1 MRVTLTGK
9 PPTGGQEMTA
19 FLFGLALGFIAGFAA
34 CLVIAQKALNWSD
47 SQIFEDLSSPKK
59 TADVV
64 GD

>member
-1 MRVTLTGK
+1 MS
-9 PPTGGQEMTA
+9 A